1 MRDVRKSW
9 LDSNSAFDR
18 LSVTQQ
24 LLDQATKALD
34 LARARYKLGL
44 SSIIELSQAQ
54 LNLTQAEIEQTSAK
68 YDYESQISALHYQE
82 GLLP

>member
-18 LSVTQQ
+18 LGVTRQ

-68 YDYESQISALHYQE
+68 YDYESQISALRYQE